1 MTVVFILAAIVAFG
15 QSLYVGR
22 PLLGFLAAT
31 GIVLL
36 AWVATGVGSW
46 TAFAVVAAIPLTV
59 AALFGL
65 PLLRRPLLS
74 KRLMAA
80 LSGLLPRMGE
90 TERIALEA
98 GTVWWDGELFSG
110 DPDWQQL
117 LAFQPRGL
125 SEAEQA
131 FLDGPVEELCRML
144 DDWQIWQDRAIPDEI
159 WDYLKKERFFGMI
172 IPREHGGLGFSA
184 IAHSA
189 VVAKV
194 TSRSV
199 PTVCALMVPNSLG
212 PAELLLLYGTEA
224 QRQHYLPRLATGE
237 EIPCFALTE
246 PHAGSDAA
254 APRSRGVVCRGR
266 YDGEEVVGI
275 RLDWDKRY
283 ITLAPVATLI
293 GLAFHLSD
301 PEGLLGGAAEPGITC
316 ALVPHHLPGIDI
328 GAHHDPLGVPF
339 PNGPIKGK
347 GVFIPIDFVIGGRE
361 GVGNGWRML
370 MNCLAAGRSISLPSL
385 SVGAAQLATRT
396 VGAYGTVREQ
406 FGLPIGRFEGIEEAL
421 ARIAGH
427 TYLMNAARVITCGA
441 VDAGEKPAVIS
452 GIVKAYLTQAMRD
465 VLSDAMDIQAG
476 AGICRGPNNI
486 LGRGF
491 SSVPL
496 GITVEGANILTRSM
510 IVYGQGAIRCHP
522 YLSAEMRAIEEKDL
536 AAFDRA
542 FFGHLTF
549 AARNV
554 VRALVLGLTGARW
567 VRAPVSGFEARTYRA
582 LTRQS
587 AVFAL
592 AGDACMA
599 ILGGDLKRREKIS
612 GRMADALA
620 WMYLASCVLKHFHDE
635 GRPDSDRPVVEW
647 ACALALWRGEQA
659 LHGVFANLP
668 GGVLPRLLRALA
680 FPFGPSAVPPPDS
693 LGASV
698 AQDLLGGGT
707 LRERLTRDIFVPE
720 DEDWGLGRL
729 EAALEAVVAAAAAD
743 GKVRAALRAGT
754 LTRAP
759 AETLAG
765 RAREAAVIDDDEL
778 ALLLA
783 AEKARDAVIAVDVF
797 DPQSYRALRG

>member
-567 VRAPVSGFEARTYRA
+567 VTHLQSLDPTERRLRPGRRCLHGDTGRRPEAAGEDQRAHGRCLGLDVSGFLRPQAFSRRGPP
-582 LTRQS
+582 RQRS
-587 AVFAL
+587 AGGGVGLRVGPL
-592 AGDACMA
+592 AGRTGAARGVREPAGRCSPA
-599 ILGGDLKRREKIS
+599 PVAGLGLS
-612 GRMADALA
+612 
-620 WMYLASCVLKHFHDE
+620 
-635 GRPDSDRPVVEW
+635 
-647 ACALALWRGEQA
+647 
-659 LHGVFANLP
+659 
-668 GGVLPRLLRALA
+668 LR
-680 FPFGPSAVPPPDS
+680 
-693 LGASV
+693 
-698 AQDLLGGGT
+698 T
-707 LRERLTRDIFVPE
+707 LRRPAARQP
-720 DEDWGLGRL
+720 GRKCGAGPARGRG
-729 EAALEAVVAAAAAD
+729 AA
-743 GKVRAALRAGT
+743 RASDPRHLRAGGRG
-754 LTRAP
+754 LGSGAAGDGARGRRRSRGGRRQGARRP
-759 AETLAG
+759 AG
-765 RAREAAVIDDDEL
+765 RYLDPRTC
-778 ALLLA
+778 
-783 AEKARDAVIAVDVF
+783 RD
-797 DPQSYRALRG
+797 PCRAGTGGGGHR

>member
-1 MTVVFILAAIVAFG
+1 MTVVIILAAIAAFG
-15 QSLYVGR
+15 QLLYVGR

-36 AWVATGVGSW
+36 SWMATGVGSW
-46 TAFAVVAAIPLTV
+46 TAFAVVAAVALAV
-59 AALFGL
+59 AALFAL
-65 PLLRRPLLS
+65 PPLRRPVLS
-74 KRLMAA
+74 KPLMAA

-110 DPDWQQL
+110 DPDWRQL

-125 SEAEQA
+125 SETEQA
-131 FLDGPVEELCRML
+131 FLDGPVEELCRMI
-144 DDWQIWQDRAIPDEI
+144 DDWRIWQDRAIPDEV
-159 WDYLKKERFFGMI
+159 WDFLKKERFFGMI

-199 PTVCALMVPNSLG
+199 PTVCAMMVPNSLG
-212 PAELLLLYGTEA
+212 PAELLLLYGTEE
-224 QRQHYLPRLATGE
+224 QRRHYLPRLASGE

-254 APRSRGVVCRGR
+254 SPRSRGVVCRGR
-266 YDGEEVVGI
+266 YDGEEVIGI
-275 RLDWDKRY
+275 RLDWEKRY

-301 PEGLLGGAAEPGITC
+301 PDGLLGDPSEPGITC
-316 ALVPHHLPGIDI
+316 ALVPRHLPGIDI

-347 GVFIPIDFVIGGRE
+347 DVFIPLDFVIGGRE

-396 VGAYGTVREQ
+396 VGAYATVREQ
-406 FGLPIGRFEGIEEAL
+406 FGLPIGRFEGIEEAM
-421 ARIAGH
+421 ARIAGY

-491 SSVPL
+491 VSVPL

-510 IVYGQGAIRCHP
+510 IIYGQGAIRCHP
-522 YLSAEMRAIEEKDL
+522 YLNAEMRALEEKDL

-542 FFGHLTF
+542 FFGHLSF
-549 AARNV
+549 VARNV
-554 VRALVLGLTGARW
+554 VRALVLGVTGARL
-567 VRAPVSGFEARTYRA
+567 VAAPVSGEEARSYRA

-587 AVFAL
+587 AIFAM
-592 AGDACMA
+592 AGDACLV

-620 WMYLASCVLKHFHDE
+620 WMYLASCTLKRFHDE
-635 GRPDSDRPVVEW
+635 GRPESDRPVLEW
-647 ACALALWRGEQA
+647 ACGLALWRGEQA
-659 LHGVFANLP
+659 LLGVFANLP
-668 GGVLPRLLRALA
+668 GRVLPRLLRALA
-680 FPFGPSAVPPPDS
+680 FPFGPSAVPPSDK
-693 LGASV
+693 LGARV
-698 AQDLLGGGT
+698 AQALLGGGA
-707 LRERLTRDIFVPE
+707 LRDRLTRDIFVPE
-720 DEDWGLGRL
+720 GEDQGLGRL
-729 EAALEAVVAAAAAD
+729 EQALAAVVAAAEAD
-743 GKVRAALRAGT
+743 GKVRKALRDGA
-754 LTRAP
+754 LQRAP
-759 AETLAG
+759 AETLAA
-765 RAREAAVIDDDEL
+765 RAHDAVIIDDDEF

-783 AEKARDAVIAVDVF
+783 AEKARDAAIGVDVF
-797 DPQSYRALRG
+797 DAQSYRSLRG